1 MIRRFKDVSART
13 KILLFAF
20 LFIILP
26 SGILGYLGFRSIGNR
41 GQNLKENYRST
52 ARLMRDELQQVG
64 AIWVMENF
72 LPVDKAKK

>member
-1 MIRRFKDVSART
+1 LTFFGFFGEVCVKRKS
-13 KILLFAF
+13 L
-20 LFIILP
+20 
-26 SGILGYLGFRSIGNR
+26 YLGFRSIGNR